1 MTLILN
7 PPQRSPRKPAV
18 DPHREAKARL
28 HAAMAPDMS
37 VKRVGRDSRI
47 LLGTF
52 PLLLVPFG
60 AAALLAVFQ
69 PVWPGD
75 FADWRGWIDP
85 GAWALVGVAAALAF
99 YTSVSRV
106 MSRWANS
113 APDSPEKAIH
123 EFYRAAT
130 RRRPRSRRLGA
141 LVRGFDHPA
150 PPVRPVFN
158 WLTAAAVPK
167 LDSARTL
174 ARYWRALLRG
184 NPAVTH
190 MVSVSDLRTE
200 SPLADVALARVT
212 LRIAVRRKMAFSAA
226 LVAGVLVAVVPFAVG
241 AERLRELGAPFWG
254 VVVSA
259 AGLGAGLAWL
269 IARLN
274 KSHVDRREVTVHK
287 LLVRHGH
294 NWRLV
299 SGEWESSDEADLE
312 WLLQVKRS

>member
-28 HAAMAPDMS
+28 HAAMAPDLS
-37 VKRVGRDSRI
+37 VKRVGRDGRI
-47 LLGTF
+47 LFGIV

-75 FADWRGWIDP
+75 VSDWRGWIDP

-99 YTSVSRV
+99 YIGVSRV

-130 RRRPRSRRLGA
+130 RRRLRSRRLGA

-167 LDSARTL
+167 LDSAKTL

-190 MVSVSDLRTE
+190 LVTVGDLQSE

-212 LRIAVRRKMAFSAA
+212 LRIAVRRKFAFYAA
-226 LVAGVLVAVVPFAVG
+226 LAAGVLVAAAPFVVG
-241 AERLRELGAPFWG
+241 AERLRDLGAPFWG

-274 KSHVDRREVTVHK
+274 KAHIDRREVTVHK

-299 SGEWESSDEADLE
+299 SGEWESIDEADLE
-312 WLLQVKRS
+312 WLLKFRA